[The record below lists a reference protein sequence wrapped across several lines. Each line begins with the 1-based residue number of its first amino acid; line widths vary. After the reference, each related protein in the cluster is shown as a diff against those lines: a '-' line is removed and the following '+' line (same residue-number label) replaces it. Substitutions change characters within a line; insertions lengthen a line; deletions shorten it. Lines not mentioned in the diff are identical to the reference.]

1 MVYSDFYNTAVPV
14 YNIVT
19 VLVNTVILI
28 FWVMKRQHWFIYYIP
43 QLVMIEHDP
52 SLVASMQAV
61 KVFYY
66 LISWGERA
74 QGFKGR
80 AWRERRKQTEGLE
93 GVDGRKD
100 GWRLAGAVSLISLL
114 SLLIHPGYADRQS
127 PKQNSLQA
135 GVIHFPY
142 LHGHRQHRQK
152 QAGMRGWWGAN
163 EESLKPSPN
172 QQNILASNYS
182 TLLVE

>member
-1 MVYSDFYNTAVPV
+1 MVYSDLYNTAVTV

-52 SLVASMQAV
+52 SLGRQLKS
-61 KVFYY
+61 FTTW
-66 LISWGERA
+66 SRGGERA

-93 GVDGRKD
+93 GVDGWKD

-114 SLLIHPGYADRQS
+114 SLLIHPGHADRQS

-163 EESLKPSPN
+163 EESLKPSLN
-172 QQNILASNYS
+172 QQNILTSNYS